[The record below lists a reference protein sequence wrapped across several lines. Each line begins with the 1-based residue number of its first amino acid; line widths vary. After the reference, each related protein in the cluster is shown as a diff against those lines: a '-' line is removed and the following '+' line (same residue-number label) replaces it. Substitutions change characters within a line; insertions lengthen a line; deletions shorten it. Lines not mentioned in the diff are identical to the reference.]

1 MSLSDRISPLCDLLL
16 GAAFADLEFKDRER
30 EEVQGMLED
39 LSGGKLTSELQ
50 DQIANFDAKAFDLT
64 KTAGHFVEDSEEDRK
79 RLLFLVAAIN
89 DADDEVDFAEDD
101 YLRALASAL
110 KLPSSALAG
119 MTIDVEVEELREE
132 FQKVRKGPPPP
143 PPGAKKAASVDID
156 MD

>member
-16 GAAFADLEFKDRER
+16 GAAFADQEFKDRER

-39 LSGGKLTSELQ
+39 LSGGKLTQEIQ
-50 DQIANFDAKAFDLT
+50 DQIAKFDAKAFDLA
-64 KTAGHFVEDSEEDRK
+64 KTAANFVDDSEEDRK

-89 DADDEVDFAEDD
+89 DADEEVDFAEDE
-101 YLRALASAL
+101 YLRQLSAAL
-110 KLPSSALAG
+110 KLPSAALDG

-143 PPGAKKAASVDID
+143 PPGAKKGSSVDID
-156 MD
+156 ID